1 MAYWKF
7 WAYLKMKLISDTD
20 VRPIFEKYP
29 EHIRPI
35 MEKLRQ
41 MIINA
46 ADKIDGIDKLT
57 ESLKW
62 GEPSYRSNNGST
74 IRMDWKSKNPDYC
87 ALYFQCTTSLVST
100 FRVVYG
106 DELQFE
112 GKRAI
117 LLNINE
123 EIPEKVLTECLS
135 MALSYHRIK
144 HLPLLGA

>member
-1 MAYWKF
+1 
-7 WAYLKMKLISDTD
+7 MKLSTD
-20 VRPIFEKYP
+20 PSVRAVFDQYP
-29 EHIRPI
+29 EHIKPA
-35 MEKLRQ
+35 MEKLRALVLSTAR
-41 MIINA
+41 NL
-46 ADKIDGIDKLT
+46 GGVDKLI

-74 IRMDWKSKNPDYC
+74 IRMDWKPKNPDFC

-100 FRVVYG
+100 FKVVYG

-117 LLNINE
+117 LLDINE

-135 MALSYHRIK
+135 MALNYHKVK